1 MGRFVN
7 SNNSAFADALN
18 SQIYVDK
25 TELLEYTNSVIDTT
39 SKYIC
44 NSRPRRFGKS
54 ITADMLTAYYSK
66 GCDSLELFHSLNI
79 AQKDNF
85 KKYLNQYDVIHLDIQ
100 WCIEPAGGPEN
111 VIAYITD
118 NTVKELREY
127 YPAEL
132 EDNINS
138 LPEALSMINAAS
150 GAKFIV
156 IIDEWD
162 VLIRDEAMNQKV
174 QDEYIEFLQG
184 MFKGT
189 EPTKYIHLAYLTGIL
204 PIKKIQTQ
212 SALNNFNE
220 FTMLDARIFAKYIGF
235 TEEEV
240 RQLCDEYDRDFDT
253 VRRWYDGYQL
263 EDYHVYNP
271 KAVVEA
277 MTWNK
282 YQSYWSATGTYDAI
296 VPLLNMDFDGLRT
309 AIIEMLSGAV
319 VPVEITS
326 FQNDT
331 VHFQN
336 KDDVC
341 TYLIHL
347 GYLGYDQTKQVAF
360 IPNEEIRQELIG
372 ATKRKKWD
380 ELQKN

>member
-1 MGRFVN
+1 
-7 SNNSAFADALN
+7 
-18 SQIYVDK
+18 
-25 TELLEYTNSVIDTT
+25 
-39 SKYIC
+39 
-44 NSRPRRFGKS
+44 
-54 ITADMLTAYYSK
+54 
-66 GCDSLELFHSLNI
+66 
-79 AQKDNF
+79 
-85 KKYLNQYDVIHLDIQ
+85 
-100 WCIEPAGGPEN
+100 
-111 VIAYITD
+111 
-118 NTVKELREY
+118 
-127 YPAEL
+127 
-132 EDNINS
+132 
-138 LPEALSMINAAS
+138 MINAAS

-220 FTMLDARIFAKYIGF
+220 FTMLDVRIFAKYIGF

-240 RQLCDEYDRDFDT
+240 RQLCDEYDRDFET

-309 AIIEMLSGAV
+309 AII
-319 VPVEITS
+319 
-326 FQNDT
+326 
-331 VHFQN
+331 
-336 KDDVC
+336 
-341 TYLIHL
+341 
-347 GYLGYDQTKQVAF
+347 
-360 IPNEEIRQELIG
+360 
-372 ATKRKKWD
+372 
-380 ELQKN
+380 